1 MEWHASRTDE
11 ENPVSQLP
19 ENLRYTDDHLWV
31 RADGDIV
38 TIGLTAHGQELLS
51 EIVLVELPGVGDE
64 IQVGGTAG
72 GVESVKA
79 YNDLYASVAGEVVA
93 VNEALVE
100 EPGLVNDDPY
110 GDGWIYRLRPS
121 DPGAVEELLD
131 AEVYRAVI
139 DQ

>member
-1 MEWHASRTDE
+1 MEWHVSRTDE
-11 ENPVSQLP
+11 ENTVSQLP

-31 RADGDIV
+31 RVDGDIV
-38 TIGLTAHGQELLS
+38 TTGLTAHGQELLS
-51 EIVLVELPGVGDE
+51 EIVLVELPEIGDE
-64 IQVGGTAG
+64 VQVGGTAG

-100 EPGLVNDDPY
+100 EPGLVNEDPY

-121 DPGAVEELLD
+121 DPGAVDELLD
-131 AEVYRAVI
+131 AAVYRATI